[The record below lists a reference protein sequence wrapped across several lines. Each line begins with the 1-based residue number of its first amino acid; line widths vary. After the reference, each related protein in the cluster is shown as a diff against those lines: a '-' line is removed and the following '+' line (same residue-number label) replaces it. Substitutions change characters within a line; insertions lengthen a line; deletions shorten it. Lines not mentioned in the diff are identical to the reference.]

1 LGAGGFAKVFKVKR
15 KSDGFICALKF
26 VEPKNDK
33 ERNIIINE
41 IGLMYMCNEN
51 NLMLKVFEAYN
62 YKDRLW
68 IMCELM
74 DDALTAYV

>member
-1 LGAGGFAKVFKVKR
+1 M
-15 KSDGFICALKF
+15 
-26 VEPKNDK
+26 EPKNEK

-74 DDALTAYV
+74 DDALTAYVQNWFKLYTENICKYVLSRCL